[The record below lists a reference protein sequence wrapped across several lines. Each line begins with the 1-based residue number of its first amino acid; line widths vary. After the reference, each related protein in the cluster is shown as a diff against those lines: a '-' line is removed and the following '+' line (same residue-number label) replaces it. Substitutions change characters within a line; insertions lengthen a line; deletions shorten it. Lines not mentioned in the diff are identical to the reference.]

1 MDPSSNHSKGRAIRI
16 GTYLQWV
23 EGGRETTRPPPSHL
37 GCQAGGG
44 AVDLAGYGC
53 SGASGRR
60 QHELLQRGR
69 GRREAEA
76 DGGKDGGA
84 EWPKARASATGSGRG
99 RRADRSGWECER
111 GRNRTRSPG
120 G

>member
-1 MDPSSNHSKGRAIRI
+1 MDPSSNHSKGRTIRI

-44 AVDLAGYGC
+44 AVGLAGYGC

-69 GRREAEA
+69 READA
-76 DGGKDGGA
+76 DDGKDGGA
-84 EWPKARASATGSGRG
+84 EWPKATARASASG
-99 RRADRSGWECER
+99 RRAGDRKSVV
-111 GRNRTRSPG
+111 
-120 G
+120 